1 MALKLLFERDNMYI
15 YPWYISDLTITKD
28 IGKIS
33 RAVVKKAVVYFEKD
47 RIHMYYDRESANAVG
62 EGFLKKLID
71 DKAFFRKSIKNIYH
85 YSDELMKFCKRID
98 RIANVKKL
106 SDKQLLQLYLDYMG
120 KLRTLRVW
128 GWIPSSMD
136 GMEKAYL
143 SDYLIAEFR
152 KYLEKLGQEKKFSD
166 YYTVLSSS
174 EKKSEVQEEEI
185 ARLDLLLKI
194 MADKKSKNVIQDI
207 EKNNYK
213 NFSEKYPSVDKLFQK
228 HLKDFGWLTYAYAG
242 PAMTAEYLLGALA
255 ENLKTGDAK
264 KQKNIILNHYENIRK
279 EKQRIQKKIKLPENL
294 KYAFQVSAEMMFIK
308 DFRKG
313 IYQKS
318 YVAMDKIINEIAR
331 RLVMTS
337 KEIKYL
343 VLEDIKDAINN
354 RKAKK
359 YRKIAKERTRRCCYI
374 AINGGIKVFEGKEA
388 KEIITKLKIESD
400 KEFDQEKTGEL
411 KGMMAYKG
419 KAKGMVKIVLV
430 AKDAAKVK
438 DGDILVSSATNPDL
452 IMGLK
457 RAAAI
462 VTDTGGII
470 SHAAIVSRELKK
482 PCIVGT
488 KIATKILKDGDL
500 VEVDANRGIVKIL
513 RKA

>member
-62 EGFLKKLID
+62 EGFLKKLIN
-71 DKAFFRKSIKNIYH
+71 DKAFFQKSIKNIYQ

-98 RIANVKKL
+98 RIANVKNL
-106 SDKQLLQLYLDYMG
+106 SDKQLLQLYLDYIG
-120 KLRTLRVW
+120 KLRILRVW

-143 SDYLIAEFR
+143 SDYLMQKFR
-152 KYLEKLGQEKKFSD
+152 KYLKKIKQEEKFSD

-174 EKKSEVQEEEI
+174 EKKSEVQEEEV

-194 MADKKSKNVIQDI
+194 MADKKSKNIIQNI
-207 EKNNYK
+207 KKSNYK
-213 NFSEKYPSVDKLFQK
+213 NFSEKYSSVDKLFQK

-242 PAMTAEYLLGALA
+242 PTMTAEYLFRALA
-255 ENLKTGDAK
+255 ENIKTGDAK
-264 KQKNIILNHYENIRK
+264 KQKNKILNHYENIKK
-279 EKQRIQKKIKLPENL
+279 EKQRIIKEIKLPENL

-308 DFRKG
+308 DYRKG

-318 YVAMDKIINEIAR
+318 YVTMDKIMDEIAI
-331 RLVMTS
+331 RLEMKS

-343 VLEDIKDAINN
+343 VLEDIKDAIQN

-359 YRKIAKERTRRCCYI
+359 YQKIARERTKLCYYI
-374 AINGGIKVFEGKEA
+374 ASKGEIKVFESKKA
-388 KEIITKLKIESD
+388 KKIIAKLKKESD
-400 KEFDQEKTGEL
+400 KEFYQEKIGEL

-419 KAKGMVKIVLV
+419 KAKGIIKIVLV
-430 AKDAAKVK
+430 AKDVAKVK
-438 DGDILVSSATNPDL
+438 NGDILVSSATNPDL

-457 RAAAI
+457 KAVAI

-488 KIATKILKDGDL
+488 KIATKVLKDGDL
-500 VEVDANRGIVKIL
+500 VEVDANKGIVKIL
-513 RKA
+513 RKS

>member
-1 MALKLLFERDNMYI
+1 MYI

-28 IGKIS
+28 IKKIS
-33 RAVVKKAVVYFEKD
+33 KAVVKKAVVYFEND

-62 EGFLKKLID
+62 EGFLQRLI
-71 DKAFFRKSIKNIYH
+71 KNEAFFRKSIKNIYQ
-85 YSDELMKFCKRID
+85 YSDELMKFCGRIN
-98 RIANVKKL
+98 RIANVKNL
-106 SDKQLLQLYLDYMG
+106 SDKQLLQLYLDYMK
-120 KLRTLRVW
+120 KLRVLRVW

-143 SDYLIAEFR
+143 SDYLMQEFR
-152 KYLEKLGQEKKFSD
+152 KYLEKIGQEEKFSD

-194 MADKKSKNVIQDI
+194 MADKKSKNVLRDI
-207 EKNNYK
+207 KKSNYK
-213 NFSEKYPSVDKLFQK
+213 DFSENYPSVGKLFQK

-242 PAMTAEYLLGALA
+242 PTMTEGYLLGVLA
-255 ENLKTGDAK
+255 ENLKAGDVK
-264 KQKNIILNHYENIRK
+264 KQKNKILSHYENIKK
-279 EKQRIQKKIKLPENL
+279 EKQRIIKEIKLPENL
-294 KYAFQVSAEMMFIK
+294 KYAFRVSAEMMFIK

-331 RLVMTS
+331 RLKMTS

-343 VLEDIKDAINN
+343 VLEDIKDAINS

-374 AINGGIKVFEGKEA
+374 ATNGGIKVFEGKEA
-388 KEIITKLKIESD
+388 KEIIAKVKRESD

-419 KAKGMVKIVLV
+419 KVKGIVKIVLV
-430 AKDAAKVK
+430 AKDVAKMK
-438 DGDILVSSATNPDL
+438 DGNILVSSATNPDL

-457 RAAAI
+457 KAAAI

-488 KIATKILKDGDL
+488 KIATKVLKDGDL
-500 VEVDANRGIVKIL
+500 VEVDANKGIVKIL
-513 RKA
+513 KKS